1 MRLMMIIDLREEKSE
16 FGCRYESN
24 ICPNVGDTVTLLQST
39 DEVKRFSAVILDCDH
54 LIGQTVGTF
63 GNLTEKLITC
73 TVRRLS

>member
-1 MRLMMIIDLREEKSE
+1 MIIDLKEKESE

-39 DEVKRFSAVILDCDH
+39 SEIERFSAVILECDH
-54 LIGQTVGTF
+54 LIGRSVGTF

-73 TVRRLS
+73 TVRRIS